1 MEILKRKYQ
10 KKVGDYKA
18 KIEEY
23 KERLIRFAKEQK
35 EK

>member
-1 MEILKRKYQ
+1 MRMLKQKYQ
-10 KKVGDYKA
+10 KKVGEYKS